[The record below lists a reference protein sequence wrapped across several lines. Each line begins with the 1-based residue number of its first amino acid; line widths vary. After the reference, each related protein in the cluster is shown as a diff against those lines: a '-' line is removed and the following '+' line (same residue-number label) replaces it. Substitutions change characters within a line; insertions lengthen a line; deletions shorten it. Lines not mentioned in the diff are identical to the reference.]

1 VPVKR
6 PAEQQSTLSRVRP
19 GIRFGFLFV
28 AGIALYLITS
38 PLVLACSLAVA
49 VVALLLTRASA
60 SELLRPVLGL
70 VIIIG
75 VVVIMTGFT
84 LGWSAALVS
93 GLRLMTLCLFAYA
106 ISLATRFA
114 EMLDVFERLL
124 RPTRRL
130 GLDPARISLAL
141 SLTVRF
147 IPEIRTRYLQ
157 VREAQYARG
166 LQHRPMATLVP
177 LIIRTLQSAEQ
188 IAEAIDA
195 RCYDDVSTRSTR
207 QIQHP

>member
-1 VPVKR
+1 MTPSAKQRSV
-6 PAEQQSTLSRVRP
+6 LSRVP
-19 GIRFGFLFV
+19 PAIRFGFLFV
-28 AGIALYLITS
+28 AGIGLYLINS
-38 PLVLACSLAVA
+38 ALALGCLLTVA
-49 VVALLLTRASA
+49 VVAMLLNRAPA
-60 SELLRPVLGL
+60 SEILRPVLGL

-84 LGWSAALVS
+84 LGWPAALVS

-124 RPTRRL
+124 GPTRRI

-147 IPEIRTRYLQ
+147 IPEIRTHYLQ

-166 LQHRPMATLVP
+166 LQHRPLATLVP

-195 RCYDDVSTRSTR
+195 RCYDDVNTRSTR